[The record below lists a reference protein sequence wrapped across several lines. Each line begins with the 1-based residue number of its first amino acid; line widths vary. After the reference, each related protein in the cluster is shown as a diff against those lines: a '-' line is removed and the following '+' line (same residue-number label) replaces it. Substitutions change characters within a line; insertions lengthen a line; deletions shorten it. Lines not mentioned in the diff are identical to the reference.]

1 MRDSIVLY
9 RSIYD
14 AMKKAKTAEL
24 RSKIIMAIMAYGF
37 DGEEYADDDPTVS
50 IVFDLIKPQIDA
62 NNRRYENGKRG
73 GRPKKSDQKTNE
85 TQENHKNQV
94 GYLETEEK
102 PNDNQEITKPKPN
115 NNQTIT
121 KVEPNVHVHVNVND
135 NVHDN
140 VHEDIIIPPIR
151 NTTYCCSPHGGND
164 GQDML
169 IHEVQTE
176 PSDEQPCYEHEE
188 RKKKVPRKKK
198 ETDGAEDAE
207 VLTWRNDFQ
216 TYLQECRDA
225 WKRWVNDPQWMEER
239 RKFNPGVDIL
249 LTLEKACKEFWAT
262 EAGWAHKKRQRSKN
276 IDWKRTFEAA
286 ISNKNNR
293 VYEQRNS
300 SNGSQ
305 AGGSIEDALR
315 AAADGIRRA
324 RTQQPWE
331 SVSQPIEGAEGV
343 GWANPGF
350 GR

>member
-1 MRDSIVLY
+1 
-9 RSIYD
+9 
-14 AMKKAKTAEL
+14 MKKAKTAEL

-73 GRPKKSDQKTNE
+73 GRPKKSDQKPNE
-85 TQENHKNQV
+85 TQENPKNQV
-94 GYLETEEK
+94 DYLEADEK
-102 PNDNQEITKPKPN
+102 PNHNQAETKQEPNDNQEITKQKPN

-121 KVEPNVHVHVNVND
+121 KVEPNVHVHVHVND

-151 NTTYCCSPHGGND
+151 NTTYCCSPHGGDD
-164 GQDML
+164 GADML
-169 IHEVQTE
+169 IPEVETEQREEQT
-176 PSDEQPCYEHEE
+176 CYEPEKI
-188 RKKKVPRKKK
+188 KKKVPRKKK
-198 ETDGAEDAE
+198 ETDDAEEAE

-216 TYLQECRDA
+216 TYLQECREA

-262 EAGWAHKKRQRSKN
+262 ETGWAHKKRQRSKT
-276 IDWKRTFEAA
+276 IDWKRTFEYA

-324 RTQQPWE
+324 RTKQPWE
-331 SVSQPIEGAEGV
+331 SDNQPFEGADGI
-343 GWANPGF
+343 GWSDYGF